1 MKTKLAFL
9 CALLGAANTQ
19 VEAKAGYRNTV
30 NVVFNTMV
38 NHATTAVTNG
48 TETNDSYGDYKPT
61 AGANGAPSTN
71 SYVKFNDV
79 QTTPKV
85 ATPANNTS
93 GAAQGAF
100 EAMKDANG
108 PAGNLFY
115 YKKIA
120 KPADAE
126 KAGLIPTTT
135 AYAGSTATT
144 YSTNPN
150 VGTGP
155 VFDIA
160 RVNLSGN
167 EKQVASSSANMDFS
181 TLSSFSAASHF
192 GISGA
197 LQYDF
202 YLAGLT
208 GASDKGCFF
217 IRPMAEIGSIWTEQF
232 ASVGANGTHNNFYV
246 SAFTIADGGA
256 TVTTQNTPSAT
267 NSVVLEAGTYAYIDP
282 YTQQQEYTTP
292 TIAQGAQLKM
302 NFFWSAMCGLGY
314 RIGDLKMYVGAGVQM
329 TRTQLYLA
337 APTGDQQAGLT
348 SVYANATDSST
359 LATAVTTPTSGSLI
373 SLLAPALPEASD
385 DEGVETLYVTGF
397 KMIMGADFMVTD
409 NVSVGFFVSNVV
421 NAKRAFA
428 VEDQVVSL
436 AVAGAPKAAAAA
448 SGTTAAAADAT
459 KTEETEAQ
467 DVTQNVSLEIAPN
480 LFTLGLSL
488 GVTIPLGGADNCDTP
503 MAQ

>member
-38 NHATTAVTNG
+38 NHATTSVTNN
-48 TETNDSYGDYKPT
+48 TETNDNYGPYTPT

-71 SYVKFNDV
+71 SYAKFNDV
-79 QTTPKV
+79 QTV
-85 ATPANNTS
+85 AKTSPVQAAPAFT
-93 GAAQGAF
+93 ALT
-100 EAMKDANG
+100 DASSA
-108 PAGNLFY
+108 AGNLFY
-115 YKKIA
+115 YKKMA
-120 KPADAE
+120 APADYV

-135 AYAGSTATT
+135 AFNTAAGAAVTAN
-144 YSTNPN
+144 TN
-150 VGTGP
+150 T
-155 VFDIA
+155 VFDLA
-160 RVNLSGN
+160 RSSFGGN
-167 EKQVASSSANMDFS
+167 EMQVASSSANMDFS

-217 IRPMAEIGSIWTEQF
+217 IRPMVEIGSIWTEQF

-246 SAFTIADGGA
+246 SAFTVGNNQE
-256 TVTTQNTPSAT
+256 VNLNNSAA
-267 NSVVLEAGTYAYIDP
+267 NVLLEAGTYAYIDP

-314 RIGDLKMYVGAGVQM
+314 RIGDLKMYVGAGVQQ
-329 TRTQLYLA
+329 TRTQLYFA
-337 APTGDQQAGLT
+337 SPTGNEQAGLT
-348 SVYANATDSST
+348 SVYANANDNST

-385 DEGVETLYVTGF
+385 DDGVETLYVTGF

-421 NAKRAFA
+421 NAKRAFEVA
-428 VEDQVVSL
+428 EQPVSL
-436 AVAGAPKAAAAA
+436 EVAGVPKAAAAA
-448 SGTTAAAADAT
+448 SNNAAAGANAAAATTATT
-459 KTEETEAQ
+459 KTDLQ
-467 DVTQNVSLEIAPN
+467 DVVQDVSLEIAPN
-480 LFTLGLSL
+480 IFTLGLSL